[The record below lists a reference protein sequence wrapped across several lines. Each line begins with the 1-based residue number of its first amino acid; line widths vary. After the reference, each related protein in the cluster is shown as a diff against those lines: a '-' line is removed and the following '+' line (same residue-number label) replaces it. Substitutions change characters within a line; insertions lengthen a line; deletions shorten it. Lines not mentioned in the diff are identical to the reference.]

1 MAGVKRVA
9 VLLVGVVLL
18 ASAATSVRAAPARRT
33 VPTPTVTGPITGGVM
48 GHPFGA
54 APFDLSASGYNESE
68 YFVSGMATAYDAS
81 PVALASLGAA
91 PAPLPQAPF
100 TTRMVVRAP
109 ADPAKFNGTVLVEW
123 HNVTSGYDVDP
134 VWVDTYPE
142 LLRSGYAFVGV
153 TAQVVGVNALHAYDP
168 VRYAPLVIPGDQ
180 FSYDVFSQAVQAI
193 RHSALPVQRV
203 LATGDSQSG
212 STLDHYVNSVYPQV
226 NPVIDG
232 FLIQTSTGSLRAD
245 LDVHVLRLL
254 SEREAGGVKDVDSAF
269 YRQWEVAGSSHT
281 DKHFGDYAAA
291 TENRDFGTP
300 PGTWPLAPSDIPSA
314 NGTCM
319 IGRFPKFYVVRTA
332 VDALNRWVSGGAAPP
347 IAPRVAQTAN
357 GIERDANGNAVGGIR
372 TPAIDVPTAAY
383 YGEGS
388 NECAFTLGKTV
399 PFDAAKLRAL
409 YPTHDTYVS
418 AVDAATTSAL
428 STGMLLPADAD
439 AIRAEAAAADIP
451 PSG

>member
-1 MAGVKRVA
+1 MTG
-9 VLLVGVVLL
+9 
-18 ASAATSVRAAPARRT
+18 P
-33 VPTPTVTGPITGGVM
+33 VTGGLK

-54 APFDLSASGYNESE
+54 APFDLSASGYTEAE

-81 PVALASLGAA
+81 PVALASAGEA
-91 PAPLPQAPF
+91 PVPLPQAPF
-100 TTRMVVRAP
+100 TTRIVVRAP
-109 ADPAKFNGTVLVEW
+109 ADGARFNGTILVEW

-193 RHSALPVQRV
+193 RHSTFGVQRV

-212 STLDHYVNSVYPQV
+212 SALDHYVNSVYPKV
-226 NPVIDG
+226 DPVIDG
-232 FLIQTSTGSLRAD
+232 FLIQTSTGALRAD
-245 LDVHVLRLL
+245 LDVPVLRLL
-254 SEREAGGVKDVDSAF
+254 SEREAGGDNDVDSAS

-281 DKHFGDYAAA
+281 DTHFGDYAQQ
-291 TENRDFGTP
+291 TQNRDWGTP
-300 PGTWPLAPSDIPSA
+300 PGTWPLAPPHSIPGPTGACYLGS
-314 NGTCM
+314 
-319 IGRFPKFYVVRTA
+319 FPKFYVVRAA
-332 VDALNRWVSGGAAPP
+332 VDALNAWVSGGAAPP
-347 IAPRVAQTAN
+347 IAPRVAQTGN

-383 YGEGS
+383 YGEGA

-399 PFDAAKLRAL
+399 PFDASKLRTL
-409 YPTHDTYVS
+409 YPTHEAYVS

-428 STGMLLPADAD
+428 ATGFVLPADAE
-439 AIRAEAAAADIP
+439 AIRAEASTADIP
-451 PSG
+451 PPA